1 MQFLVEARWK
11 MNIDKRFETEIVKKY
26 REEIEK
32 RKISLFLK
40 LFLDKVLA
48 LILLIPLSP
57 IILVIAIWIKLDS
70 EGPVFYRQERITTY
84 GRPFR
89 IFKFRTMVKDA
100 DKLGAAVTEHNDP
113 RISRAG
119 DKLRKVRLDEL
130 PQLFNVLLGDMSFVG
145 ARPEVAKYVNRY
157 TDEMNAT
164 LLLPAGI
171 TSPASIEYKDEDE
184 VIEKFK
190 GTGRSIDDIYIEE
203 VLPDKMKYNLDYI
216 KNFSIVND
224 IKIMIQTALAVIK

>member
-1 MQFLVEARWK
+1 

-57 IILVIAIWIKLDS
+57 IILAIAIWIKLDS

-145 ARPEVAKYVNRY
+145 VRPEVAKYVNRY

-203 VLPDKMKYNLDYI
+203 VLPDKMKYNLEYI